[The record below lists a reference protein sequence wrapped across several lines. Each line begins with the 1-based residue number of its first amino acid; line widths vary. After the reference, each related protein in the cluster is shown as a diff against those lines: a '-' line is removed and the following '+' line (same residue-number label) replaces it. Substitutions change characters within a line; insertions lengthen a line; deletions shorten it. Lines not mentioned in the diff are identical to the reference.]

1 MPYAGNVSLTKL
13 DNNNILYLECDS
25 LFDADAEFLLIDLE
39 SIALKYHMNRYPN
52 KAIFKTISTHA
63 TVVVD
68 IVSLKLQG
76 SVDGTTYDDLSVVTD
91 ADPGNAGGAGPYTT
105 MNQAATWDIPYRY
118 LKLIDVTNGTGNL
131 HNLEAWLYHSDL
143 EVA

>member
-1 MPYAGNVSLTKL
+1 MAYAGNKSLTIL
-13 DNNNILYLECDS
+13 DNSNILKIAGDVV
-25 LFDADAEFLLIDLE
+25 FDADAEELIIDLE

-52 KAIFKTISTHA
+52 KAIFKTTSTHA

-68 IVSLKLQG
+68 TVSLKLQG
-76 SVDGTTYDDLSVVTD
+76 SIDGTTYDDLSAVTD
-91 ADPGNAGGAGPYTT
+91 ADPGDAGGAGPYTT
-105 MNQAATWDIPYRY
+105 MNQAATWDVPYRY

-131 HNLEAWLYHSDL
+131 HILEAWLYHSDL